1 MGHILAPQFRN
12 RYEHFETGEHWV
24 SGSGFTSRLTS
35 GKFVLTAEITP
46 PTSLDPAALLAKV
59 EPLRGLADG
68 VNITDGASAR
78 AAMDPLAAA
87 ALMLQAGVE
96 PIMQLTCR
104 DRNRIALQGS
114 VIGAG
119 ALGVRAFLCLTG
131 DDPKIGDQPETKGV
145 FDIGSTDLIQ
155 QMTAIGAGT
164 LPGGRVVGGATPLW
178 PGCADMPIDPAK
190 GWEPKGLLAKI
201 AAGARFAQTQFC
213 MDPALL
219 RRYIARLRACGVPKD
234 FPIIV
239 GIAPLA
245 SAKSARWIVEN
256 LFGSIIPNATIERL
270 EGASDSKAEGE
281 AIALELI
288 RDYATID
295 GVAGAHIMAPL
306 NEKAMPRLM
315 EAARKAIG

>member
-1 MGHILAPQFRN
+1 MTDSN
-12 RYEHFETGEHWV
+12 
-24 SGSGFTSRLTS
+24 FTTRLTS
-35 GKFVLTAEITP
+35 GDFVLTAEITP
-46 PTSLDPAALLAKV
+46 PASLDPQALLAKAV
-59 EPLRGLADG
+59 PLKGLADG
-68 VNITDGASAR
+68 VNVTDGASAR
-78 AAMDPLAAA
+78 AAMDPLAAS
-87 ALMLQAGVE
+87 ALMMQAGVE

-114 VIGAG
+114 VIGSA

-145 FDIGSTDLIQ
+145 FDIGSADLMKQIVG
-155 QMTAIGAGT
+155 IGEGS
-164 LPGGRVVGGATPLW
+164 LPGGRAVAGATPLW
-178 PGCADMPIDPAK
+178 PGCADMPTDPAE

-213 MDPALL
+213 MDPAIL
-219 RRYIARLRACGVPKD
+219 RRYVARLRDCGVPKD
-234 FPIIV
+234 FPLIV

-256 LFGSIIPNATIERL
+256 LFGSIIPTATIERL

-288 RDYATID
+288 RDYASIE
-295 GVAGAHIMAPL
+295 GVAGVHIMAPL
-306 NEKAMPRLM
+306 NEKAVPRLM
-315 EAARKAIG
+315 EAARGVVARG